1 MLDTYQE
8 IKEWFAAK
16 GDDTYIFNHNI
27 DKNSIVVDLGAYTG
41 VWASRLNKYI
51 QCKIYLLEPVEQF
64 YKVLENKFNNNQNI
78 NYHQVGIGTE
88 DKILFLSSDK
98 IKQDATRITYS
109 DKNNNSN
116 STNGSNKIQ
125 IITLDNMMN
134 YWDIKHID
142 LLQINI
148 EGAEYD
154 ILENWLKTGIIN
166 KIKILQIQ
174 FHNFPEIENHVSR
187 RKNIQLGLQKN
198 GYKLKYCFQWVWEAW
213 EKI

>member
-16 GDDTYIFNHNI
+16 GDNTYIFNHNI

-41 VWASRLNKYI
+41 LWASQLNTDI
-51 QCKIYLLEPVEQF
+51 PCKIYLLEPVEQF

-78 NYHQVGIGTE
+78 NYRQVGIGTE
-88 DKILFLSSDK
+88 DKILFLSNNQ
-98 IKQDATRITYS
+98 IKKDATRITYS
-109 DKNNNSN
+109 DKNNSNNSN
-116 STNGSNKIQ
+116 NSNNIE
-125 IITLDNMMN
+125 IVTLDNMMN
-134 YWDIKHID
+134 FWDIKYID

-148 EGAEYD
+148 EGGEYD
-154 ILENWLKTGIIN
+154 ILENWLETGIIN

-174 FHNFPEIENHVSR
+174 FHNFPEIENHISR
-187 RKNIQLGLQKN
+187 RKNIQKKLQKN
-198 GYKLKYCFQWVWEAW
+198 GYKMKYCFQWVWEAW